1 MTREEQLQ
9 ALESLKNQVINL
21 NKRNGIK
28 MPNEEVINWIES
40 TYIKFFPYDNEVYKS
55 IKILNYDTE
64 TKSYRPS

>member
-9 ALESLKNQVINL
+9 VLESLKNQVINL

-40 TYIKFFPYDNEVYKS
+40 TYIKFFPYDDEVYKS
-55 IKILNYDTE
+55 IKILNYDKRAVAKT
-64 TKSYRPS
+64 

>member
-9 ALESLKNQVINL
+9 VLESLKNQVINL

-40 TYIKFFPYDNEVYKS
+40 TYIKFFPYDSEVYES
-55 IKILNYDTE
+55 IKNIEL
-64 TKSYRPS
+64 

>member
-28 MPNEEVINWIES
+28 MSHEEVINWIES
-40 TYIKFFPYDNEVYKS
+40 IYIKFFPYDSEVYES
-55 IKILNYDTE
+55 IKNFDL
-64 TKSYRPS
+64 

>member
-28 MPNEEVINWIES
+28 MTRKDVINWLES
-40 TYIKFFPYDNEVYKS
+40 TYIKFFPYNDEVYKS
-55 IKILNYDTE
+55 IKIIE
-64 TKSYRPS
+64 I

>member
-28 MPNEEVINWIES
+28 MDSEEVIDWIES
-40 TYIKFFPYDNEVYKS
+40 TYLKFFPYNDEVYKS
-55 IKILNYDTE
+55 IKIIE
-64 TKSYRPS
+64 I

>member
-28 MPNEEVINWIES
+28 MPHEEVINWLES
-40 TYIKFFPYDNEVYKS
+40 TYIKFFPYDDDVYKS
-55 IKILNYDTE
+55 IKNIE
-64 TKSYRPS
+64 I